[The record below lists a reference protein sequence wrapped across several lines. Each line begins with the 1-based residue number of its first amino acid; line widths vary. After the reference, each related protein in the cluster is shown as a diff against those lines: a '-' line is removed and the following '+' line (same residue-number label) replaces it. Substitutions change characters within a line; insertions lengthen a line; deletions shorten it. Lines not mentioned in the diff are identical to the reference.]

1 MPSEPSTARPA
12 WRKSKGPSVGERRY
26 TLMVVPEGG
35 RGQIRQISLTLRQV
49 RTLLMIGTVL
59 ALLAIAGVLWFVIGM
74 PLQMAYAQ
82 LAEENLALKERL
94 QKVEG
99 SLDEVEA
106 TLRRLRMYE
115 AQLKGI
121 EPSTIDPAPQTPPPA
136 ATGPVEEAAHGE
148 GPIDADD
155 IAAQQLATAWS
166 VLDVLDA
173 PPDLASVE
181 DAPMDELEEGEFRYL
196 ESSFRELDLVALRSE
211 RLEEVLKVIE
221 PQLALLAESAEDYR
235 TMLWAFPSVNPCPEA
250 VLTSGFGYRRSPF
263 TRRWKFHTGLDLA
276 GPIGLPIL
284 APAPGVVIQ
293 AGFDSGYGRA
303 LQIDHGY
310 GLVSRF
316 AHTSKLYVGVGDK
329 VERGQLIA
337 AVGASGQVTG
347 PHLHYEV
354 MVNGERVDPMF
365 YIPRSQLPK

>member
-1 MPSEPSTARPA
+1 
-12 WRKSKGPSVGERRY
+12 
-26 TLMVVPEGG
+26 MVVPGGG
-35 RGQIRQISLTLRQV
+35 RGEVRQVSLSLRQV
-49 RTLLMIGTVL
+49 RHLLMIGTVI
-59 ALLAIAGVLWFVIGM
+59 ALLAMAGLMWFVIGM
-74 PLQMAYAQ
+74 PRQMAYAQ

-106 TLRRLRMYE
+106 ALRRLRMYE
-115 AQLKGI
+115 AQLRGLDPGTI
-121 EPSTIDPAPQTPPPA
+121 EPGAADEAP
-136 ATGPVEEAAHGE
+136 HGE
-148 GPIDADD
+148 GPLDADD
-155 IAAQQLATAWS
+155 LAAQQLATAWS
-166 VLDVLDA
+166 VLDVLDD
-173 PPDLASVE
+173 PPDLPSVE

-235 TMLWAFPSVNPCPEA
+235 SMLWAFPSINPCPEA

-276 GPIGLPIL
+276 GPYGLPII
-284 APAPGVVIQ
+284 APGPGLVIQ
-293 AGFDSGYGRA
+293 AGFDSGYGRS

-316 AHTSKLYVGVGDK
+316 AHASKLYVAVGDK
-329 VERGQLIA
+329 VDRGQLIA
-337 AVGASGQVTG
+337 AVGSSGQTTG

-365 YIPRSQLPK
+365 YISRSQLPK

>member
-1 MPSEPSTARPA
+1 VPSEPSTAPPA

-26 TLMVVPEGG
+26 TLMFVPEGG
-35 RGQIRQISLTLRQV
+35 RGSVRQISLSLRQV
-49 RTLLMIGTVL
+49 RQLLMLATVV
-59 ALLAIAGVLWFVIGM
+59 ALLAVAGLLWFFVGM
-74 PLQMAYAQ
+74 PRQFAYAE

-94 QKVEG
+94 QKIEG

-106 TLRRLRMYE
+106 ALRRLRMYE
-115 AQLKGI
+115 AQLRG
-121 EPSTIDPAPQTPPPA
+121 IDPAKIEDAPA
-136 ATGPVEEAAHGE
+136 PANDATRGE
-148 GPIDADD
+148 GPLDD
-155 IAAQQLATAWS
+155 DELAAQQLATAWS

-173 PPDLASVE
+173 PPDLHEVE
-181 DAPMDELEEGEFRYL
+181 DAPMDELGDEFRYL
-196 ESSFRELDLVALRSE
+196 ESSFKELDMVALRSE
-211 RLEEVLKVIE
+211 RLEEVLQVLE
-221 PQLALLAESAEDYR
+221 PQLAMLAESAEDYR
-235 TMLWAFPSVNPCPEA
+235 SMLWSFPSINPCPEA

-276 GPIGLPIL
+276 GPVGLPIV
-284 APAPGVVIQ
+284 APAPGIVIQ
-293 AGFDSGYGRA
+293 AGFDSGYGRS

-329 VERGQLIA
+329 VDRGQLIA
-337 AVGASGQVTG
+337 AVGSSGQVTG

-365 YIPRSQLPK
+365 YISRAQLPK

>member
-1 MPSEPSTARPA
+1 LS
-12 WRKSKGPSVGERRY
+12 
-26 TLMVVPEGG
+26 VPEGG
-35 RGQIRQISLTLRQV
+35 RGEVRQVSLSLRQV
-49 RTLLMIGTVL
+49 RYVLMIGTVV
-59 ALLAIAGVLWFVIGM
+59 ALLAIAGLMWFFVGM
-74 PLQMAYAQ
+74 PRQLHYAR

-94 QKVEG
+94 QQVEA

-106 TLRRLRMYE
+106 ALRRLRMYE
-115 AQLKGI
+115 AQLRGI
-121 EPSTIDPAPQTPPPA
+121 EPLDPQAPAPRNGA
-136 ATGPVEEAAHGE
+136 AADAPNGE
-148 GPIDADD
+148 GPLDADD

-166 VLDVLDA
+166 VLDVLDD

-211 RLEEVLKVIE
+211 RLEEVLRVIE

-235 TMLWAFPSVNPCPEA
+235 SMLRVFPSINPCPEA

-263 TRRWKFHTGLDLA
+263 TRRWKFHTGIDLA
-276 GPIGLPIL
+276 GPYGLPII
-284 APAPGVVIQ
+284 APGPGLVIQ

-310 GLVSRF
+310 GLVSRI
-316 AHTSKLYVGVGDK
+316 AHTSKLYVAVGDK

-337 AVGASGQVTG
+337 AVGSSGQTTG

-365 YIPRSQLPK
+365 YISRSQLPK